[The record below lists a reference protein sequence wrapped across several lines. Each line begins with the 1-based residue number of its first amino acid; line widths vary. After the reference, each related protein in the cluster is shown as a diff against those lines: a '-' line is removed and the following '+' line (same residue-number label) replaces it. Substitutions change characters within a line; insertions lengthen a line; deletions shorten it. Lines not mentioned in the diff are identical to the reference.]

1 MTRCLALCFA
11 LLWLVS
17 ETRGQ
22 GAAGGF
28 RPAEI
33 DAMVLLPPLGAVSLI
48 GPGNRATFDANA
60 SADASEMLRQAI
72 FRHDEKLHL
81 QGQLLLK
88 DSAAQRTIARRAAQ
102 AFGLLAGRRKAA
114 MAQPQ
119 PWLDSLLTAR
129 RQRYGLVSYVA
140 GFTRT
145 PANRRPLIARDL
157 GIGLLTLGAVV
168 PVTPN
173 AATKIGVFIYDA
185 QAHRVVYYRVSAPA
199 EQDPLARFGE
209 IIDRELTN
217 LLAKDFNLPG
227 QF

>member
-1 MTRCLALCFA
+1 MPRFYALCFA
-11 LLWLVS
+11 LLLPAAES
-17 ETRGQ
+17 FGQ
-22 GAAGGF
+22 AAAGGF
-28 RPAEI
+28 RPAQIES
-33 DAMVLLPPLGAVSLI
+33 MLLLPPLGAVSLI
-48 GPGNRATFDANA
+48 GQGNRGAFDANA

-81 QGQLLLK
+81 QGQLVVK
-88 DSAAQRTIARRAAQ
+88 DSAAQRTIAQQAAR
-102 AFGLLAGRRKAA
+102 AFGLLAGRRKVA

-145 PANRRPLIARDL
+145 PANRRALIARDL

-185 QAHRVVYYRVSAPA
+185 QTHRVVYHKVSIPA
-199 EQDPLARFGE
+199 EKDPLARFGE

-217 LLAKDFNLPG
+217 LLSRDFNLPD